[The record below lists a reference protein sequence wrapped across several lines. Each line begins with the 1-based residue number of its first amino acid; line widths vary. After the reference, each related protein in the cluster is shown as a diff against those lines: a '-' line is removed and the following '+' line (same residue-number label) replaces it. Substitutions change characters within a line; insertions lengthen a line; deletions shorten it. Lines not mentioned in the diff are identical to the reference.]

1 MYFLGSSLSLLRCL
15 FCVMGKRC
23 STTGSVMVAPE
34 HFRFLGIFAT
44 GHHENAYFAA
54 THRQRH
60 RLLSTIMNSI
70 MFATAHRDHYFNDF
84 QSLGER
90 NLLK

>member
-1 MYFLGSSLSLLRCL
+1 M
-15 FCVMGKRC
+15 
-23 STTGSVMVAPE
+23 
-34 HFRFLGIFAT
+34 GIFAT

>member
-1 MYFLGSSLSLLRCL
+1 MVWENKITILEYHAFLN
-15 FCVMGKRC
+15 
-23 STTGSVMVAPE
+23 THVAS
-34 HFRFLGIFAT
+34 FVFYMGIFAT